1 MRFTG
6 AVGGRGQVEFS
17 PAVVSGRAR
26 SGPLRPGAGAGV
38 STERTRAAGSGAGR
52 AWLRAL
58 AAAGPWL
65 RCLAGRCRGSGSSR
79 AGAHGPG
86 GSGSSHP
93 SPVPARLA
101 RRSAVA
107 GRSRAGGG
115 WFRRLAASLLVA
127 LAASAF
133 GAPALAQ
140 THCDSSDP
148 LELWCATLTVGTT
161 SQSGFTYTGYAIA
174 DNDNSI
180 PAFGSI
186 APNTF
191 TYRTATISVDI
202 LEYEGNSVSFEI
214 ARSSGTTPADGLLGP
229 DTFTLE
235 IGTGGTKNSFAI
247 VNPGTTIY
255 FEFPDPGLSWSVG
268 DTVPVKLVRTNAA
281 PTVATVIP
289 DQTATAGTAFS
300 YAFPD
305 TTFSDADSDT
315 LTYTATKADGT
326 ALPPWLSFTAGTRTF
341 SGTPQAADVATVS
354 VKVTASDG
362 SASVS
367 DTFDIVV
374 SAAPSL
380 GTTCNAPDLA
390 GRTQIWTNTL
400 NVGGPDTADAYG
412 FQPTL
417 DNPGTFTD
425 PSNVS
430 ISYESNPYVIN
441 SILVRADARLDV
453 FFNTALPSA
462 LKAKLAFH
470 VCDEQFAFTD
480 APYNAVSFLHRYRWT
495 STGLDWSSES
505 TRTLYLSVLGTT
517 NTAPTAADGTVTARP
532 NTNYSFS
539 ASNFNSMDADNDALS
554 SVKIVTLPA
563 TGKGTLSLSGTA
575 ITTGDLPKTVTAS
588 DLSARRLKY
597 APPSGESGSALA
609 SFTYKVND
617 GRSDSTAAFTMTI
630 NVGQNTA
637 PTSAN
642 NTVMTRQDAEYRFFI
657 SDFNYGDADGNWIW
671 SVKIVT
677 LPSAGTL
684 RHDDTDVSAGYAMH
698 RSDLGRQALR
708 YVPPSGQSGAGL
720 GSFTFKVNDGISDSN
735 ATYTMTIDVSAS
747 ASAQPET
754 AHCTNDPL
762 ELWCATVTVGTGDHY
777 SGYGVLGSYGAIA
790 PSNRFRN
797 GSHIVRVDRLSH
809 GGSSNALYLWFA
821 SSSGWVP
828 NGLLGTGN
836 FTLEFGTG
844 LSKEVRVHH
853 QPGESQEFQIHQ
865 PRPAQLVNGRHGPG
879 QAPQGDGNAG
889 RSRSAN
895 CDEHSR
901 SERWRVPTGNGPKAR
916 RSRSRSLSA
925 RRSRWTPPGAHLRSR
940 SGSTA
945 RRCEEQRICAAAARR
960 SWCSATR
967 WSRATAP
974 TP

>member
-1 MRFTG
+1 MRSG
-6 AVGGRGQVEFS
+6 DGGKSNSALRWC
-17 PAVVSGRAR
+17 PAGRVPGRCGRVRVRASRR
-26 SGPLRPGAGAGV
+26 SGPERRVPGQAGHGCGLSRRPGRGCDALRGAAGGPGHRAPG
-38 STERTRAAGSGAGR
+38 RTGPAVRAHPIRPRFPRGLRAAAPWPGA
-52 AWLRAL
+52 A
-58 AAAGPWL
+58 
-65 RCLAGRCRGSGSSR
+65 
-79 AGAHGPG
+79 
-86 GSGSSHP
+86 
-93 SPVPARLA
+93 
-101 RRSAVA
+101 
-107 GRSRAGGG
+107 AGGG

-412 FQPTL
+412 FQPT
-417 DNPGTFTD
+417 
-425 PSNVS
+425 
-430 ISYESNPYVIN
+430 
-441 SILVRADARLDV
+441 
-453 FFNTALPSA
+453 
-462 LKAKLAFH
+462 
-470 VCDEQFAFTD
+470 
-480 APYNAVSFLHRYRWT
+480 
-495 STGLDWSSES
+495 
-505 TRTLYLSVLGTT
+505 
-517 NTAPTAADGTVTARP
+517 
-532 NTNYSFS
+532 
-539 ASNFNSMDADNDALS
+539 
-554 SVKIVTLPA
+554 
-563 TGKGTLSLSGTA
+563 
-575 ITTGDLPKTVTAS
+575 
-588 DLSARRLKY
+588 
-597 APPSGESGSALA
+597 
-609 SFTYKVND
+609 
-617 GRSDSTAAFTMTI
+617 
-630 NVGQNTA
+630 
-637 PTSAN
+637 
-642 NTVMTRQDAEYRFFI
+642 
-657 SDFNYGDADGNWIW
+657 
-671 SVKIVT
+671 
-677 LPSAGTL
+677 
-684 RHDDTDVSAGYAMH
+684 
-698 RSDLGRQALR
+698 
-708 YVPPSGQSGAGL
+708 
-720 GSFTFKVNDGISDSN
+720 
-735 ATYTMTIDVSAS
+735 
-747 ASAQPET
+747 
-754 AHCTNDPL
+754 
-762 ELWCATVTVGTGDHY
+762 
-777 SGYGVLGSYGAIA
+777 
-790 PSNRFRN
+790 
-797 GSHIVRVDRLSH
+797 
-809 GGSSNALYLWFA
+809 
-821 SSSGWVP
+821 
-828 NGLLGTGN
+828 
-836 FTLEFGTG
+836 
-844 LSKEVRVHH
+844 
-853 QPGESQEFQIHQ
+853 
-865 PRPAQLVNGRHGPG
+865 
-879 QAPQGDGNAG
+879 
-889 RSRSAN
+889 
-895 CDEHSR
+895 
-901 SERWRVPTGNGPKAR
+901 
-916 RSRSRSLSA
+916 
-925 RRSRWTPPGAHLRSR
+925 
-940 SGSTA
+940 
-945 RRCEEQRICAAAARR
+945 
-960 SWCSATR
+960 
-967 WSRATAP
+967 
-974 TP
+974 